1 MEVLSHDVF
10 VNTLEKC
17 NALPRYKVGFCFAT
31 NRDAKQ
37 FAESVKE
44 LFVEEDI
51 PGVKQVWD
59 YGSCGSIT
67 FNSDSVIDIFS
78 IANSRGKRFNDLFWS
93 EDVEYHREDFEHL
106 ILQAVPYHGIPVPEV
121 KRYDWTDYAESEAL
135 DEFFISL
142 ELGSQEV

>member
-31 NRDAKQ
+31 YRDAHQ
-37 FAESVKE
+37 FAESIKE
-44 LFVEEDI
+44 LFDDEGI
-51 PGVKQVWD
+51 PGVRNVYCD
-59 YGSCGSIT
+59 VGGGRIT
-67 FNSDSVIDIFS
+67 FKSDSVIEVFGVAS
-78 IANSRGKRFNDLFWS
+78 HRGKRFNDLFWDES
-93 EDVEYHREDFEHL
+93 VDCHREEFKYL
-106 ILQAVPYHGIPVPEV
+106 TLRAVSYHGIPVPEV
-121 KRYDWTDYAESEAL
+121 KYYDWTDHAESEAL